1 MLDALLNLC
10 ERTKALNSDAIL
22 NQALA
27 PTQLQYDILEL
38 NKSQLYE
45 KGQFAD
51 GTPTPDYSSKTIAFK
66 IEKGQRYDH
75 MTFLDTGEFYASFKF
90 INQATQFKI
99 KANNTIHKSD
109 NDKDRG
115 DLGLYGQIEGLTDES
130 LQTVQEWVLPS
141 IQQLT
146 LKALQG

>member
-1 MLDALLNLC
+1 MLDAILNLC
-10 ERTKALNSDAIL
+10 ERTKALNIDAIL

-51 GTPTPDYSSKTIAFK
+51 GTPTPGYSKKTVAFK
-66 IEKGQRYDH
+66 ILKNQRYDH
-75 MTFLDTGEFYASFKF
+75 FTFRDTGEFYDSFEF
-90 INQATQFKI
+90 INQESGFVI
-99 KANNTIHKSD
+99 KANNAIHG
-109 NDKDRG
+109 G
-115 DLGLYGQIEGLTDES
+115 DLGDYGQLEGLTDES

-141 IQQLT
+141 VQQLT
-146 LKALQG
+146 LKAIRG